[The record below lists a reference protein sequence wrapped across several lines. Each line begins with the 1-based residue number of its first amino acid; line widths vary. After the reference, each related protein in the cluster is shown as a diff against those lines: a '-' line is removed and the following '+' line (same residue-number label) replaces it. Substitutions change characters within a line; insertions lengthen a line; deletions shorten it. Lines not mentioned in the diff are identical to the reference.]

1 MRRGLVQSQVIV
13 IAFWWIVAT
22 TVWSVHVFTSWTDG
36 WERIFT
42 GQELPDLFVSLHLF
56 KWLAVM
62 AVAGAVA
69 GVILIIG
76 HRISRLSP
84 LIAGETLRGL
94 KCTLGPLPRPAYDNR
109 LANALPEFAELLPPE
124 DLHIDFYPN
133 WFADYEDYPAHTRLM
148 AAVIRLLARYPDI
161 PATHFEKGHGGRTLL
176 QHSLLVGGV
185 MQDLARKGYTYDG
198 VRSEDN
204 KRVLL
209 QLRDKS
215 YVFNPNDPLI
225 AIIGVAHDV
234 GKIESYEYAPDGKVI
249 GSRHEHDIIG
259 ARMLARLPELWEIPA
274 TDRKA
279 ILMSCAHY
287 HHPMDLPLNYNKQA
301 ADDRT
306 IALMELLIKADRVAG
321 AKENRNQNEDAARL
335 ADAMDEETIV
345 ERTPEITTQDAFSAF
360 LAVVKGQID
369 AGGNERIGTF
379 CRVKGFPEPLLLL
392 HEQTLRRNLAAHLQI
407 ERPQI
412 MGDGRAKITIAL
424 MEALAERGALV
435 TAVEIDVGDGVDLM
449 EFSPRVALWNVNLQR
464 TDKGGAKPANWPAAV
479 IVDPAFLPEVDMPEA
494 TYPWV
499 ATVLGNRNGNNKRK
513 RKAPPDEIDT
523 RIVARTLNI
532 REEAKADQAALVT
545 DLEVYRA
552 VVKAGEMLGAG
563 NVLEQKTYE
572 IDDNGLILFYIPAL
586 EVAAPNLPWRDEYFT
601 RLLPTLVADIERLP
615 EAATHEVNPARRFS
629 VRFIELP
636 GETYGLE
643 LGL

>member
-22 TVWSVHVFTSWTDG
+22 TVWSVHAFTSWEGG
-36 WERIFT
+36 WARIFA
-42 GQELPDLFVSLHLF
+42 GEELPDLVISLHLL

-62 AVAGAVA
+62 AGVGAFSGIA
-69 GVILIIG
+69 LIVG
-76 HRISRLSP
+76 FRISRLSP
-84 LIAGETLRGL
+84 LIGGETLRGL
-94 KCTLGPLPRPAYDNR
+94 KCTLGPLPRPAYDNE
-109 LANALPEFAELLPPE
+109 LANALPEFSKLLPSE
-124 DLHIDFYPN
+124 DLHGDFYPS
-133 WFADYEDYPAHTRLM
+133 WFEDYEDYPAHTRLM
-148 AAVIRLLARYPDI
+148 DAVIRLLSRHPKI
-161 PATHFEKGHGGRTLL
+161 PATHHEKGHGGRSLL

-204 KRVLL
+204 KRILL
-209 QLRDKS
+209 ALRDKS
-215 YVFNPNDPLI
+215 YTFNPNDPLI

-234 GKIESYEYAPDGKVI
+234 GKIESYEYTPDGKVT

-259 ARMLARLPELWEIPA
+259 ARMLARLPELWGIPD

-321 AKENRNQNEDAARL
+321 AKENRHENEAAAQI
-335 ADAMDEETIV
+335 ADAMEEETDL
-345 ERTPEITTQDAFSAF
+345 ERAPEVTTQAAFSAF

-369 AGGNERIGTF
+369 TNGNDRIGTY
-379 CRVKGFPEPLLLL
+379 CRVKGFNEPLLLL
-392 HEQTLRRNLAAHLQI
+392 HEQTLRRYLATNLGI
-407 ERPQI
+407 EKPQTT
-412 MGDGRAKITIAL
+412 GDGRAKVTLAL
-424 MEALAERGALV
+424 MEALAERNALI
-435 TAVEIDVGDGVDLM
+435 TAAEIDGSDGLEFM
-449 EFSPRVALWNVNLQR
+449 EFSPRSALWNVNLQR
-464 TDKGGAKPANWPAAV
+464 TDKPAAKPANWPAVVVVQPSA
-479 IVDPAFLPEVDMPEA
+479 IPEVDMPES

-499 ATVLGNRNGNNKRK
+499 ATILNNRNGNHKRK
-513 RKAPPDEIDT
+513 RKAPPPEIDT

-532 REEAKADQAALVT
+532 RDEAQADEAAVVT
-545 DLEVYRA
+545 APEVYRA
-552 VVKAGEMLGAG
+552 AVRAGEMLGA
-563 NVLEQKTYE
+563 NALEEKTYE
-572 IDDNGLILFYIPAL
+572 IDENGLILFYIPAL
-586 EVAAPNLPWRDEYFT
+586 DAAAPNLPWRSEYFT
-601 RLLPTLVADIERLP
+601 RLLPTLVAEIEQLP
-615 EAATHEVNPARRFS
+615 DTVVSEVNPSRRFS